1 MHEDMVLTDWKAV
14 ISSDESKFNLF
25 GSDGRNYCRRRV
37 GEEFLEQNVR
47 KTVKHGNG
55 SLMVWGCVTAWGTGR
70 LIRIDG
76 IMDAVKYIER
86 VEEGLLGTLSD
97 YGLTNNDVIF
107 QQDNNPKHTSKL
119 AQKFFDDNEI
129 FVLPWAP
136 QSPDMNVIEHVW
148 DHLDKLIR
156 KWDPLPKNLDELW
169 EALREEW
176 ENLDIAYIQNLYSSW
191 PRRVAA
197 LVKAEGKYTKY

>member
-1 MHEDMVLTDWKAV
+1 M
-14 ISSDESKFNLF
+14 
-25 GSDGRNYCRRRV
+25 

-76 IMDAVKYIER
+76 IMDAVKYVEI

-107 QQDNNPKHTSKL
+107 QQDNDPKHTANWLK
-119 AQKFFDDNEI
+119 
-129 FVLPWAP
+129 
-136 QSPDMNVIEHVW
+136 
-148 DHLDKLIR
+148 
-156 KWDPLPKNLDELW
+156 
-169 EALREEW
+169 
-176 ENLDIAYIQNLYSSW
+176 SSSMT
-191 PRRVAA
+191 
-197 LVKAEGKYTKY
+197 TKYLCFPGLPSLLT